1 MEQRDG
7 NCQPKSR
14 GVSRDRFSRYFDNAR
29 KKQRHGPDYQQRA
42 EQLSRKDITCL
53 PKVGLYSLNIDK
65 NKNRLIDVSWFFL
78 SVSVISQRIST

>member
-14 GVSRDRFSRYFDNAR
+14 GVSRDRFSRHFNNAR
-29 KKQRHGPDYQQRA
+29 KKQRHGQDYQQRA

-53 PKVGLYSLNIDK
+53 PKVSLFSLNENKK
-65 NKNRLIDVSWFFL
+65 NKLDTFKLRSDSI
-78 SVSVISQRIST
+78 Q